1 MSSTIPQYIFPETE
15 RSAFSEGRR
24 VLAVLELILF
34 AFFNGSSVLSGS
46 LIGVWISL
54 VLAVFFG
61 FWHYGNLKYRKYCLA
76 MWIFDGS
83 AFHVYIGEEIRSV
96 EIDSPFCISQT
107 TLSFSM
113 GRAVSEH
120 AFLMLWKPG
129 QSAPYEGMNGYQA
142 MAKREAMVIPCNAE
156 TLGLL
161 NEILHVKN
169 VPQWPKSSV
178 ISK

>member
-1 MSSTIPQYIFPETE
+1 MSNNMPQYIFPEVE
-15 RSAFSEGRR
+15 RSACSESGRI
-24 VLAVLELILF
+24 LAVLELIVHG
-34 AFFNGSSVLSGS
+34 FFIGSSVLNRV
-46 LIGVWISL
+46 LTGVWISL
-54 VLAVFFG
+54 GLAVFFG